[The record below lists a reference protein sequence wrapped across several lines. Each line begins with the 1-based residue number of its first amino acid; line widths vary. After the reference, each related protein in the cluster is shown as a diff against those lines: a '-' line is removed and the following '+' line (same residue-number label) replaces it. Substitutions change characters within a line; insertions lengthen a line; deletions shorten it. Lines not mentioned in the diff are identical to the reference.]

1 MCVGTI
7 ATLVE
12 VIDKDG
18 ARTGRLDDGAVVPL
32 SFVPEAAAA
41 AHLLLHLGIPVEVL
55 DPEAARQALC
65 LRAEAQAA
73 HAAQAQAAATN
84 PGGIR

>member
-12 VIDKDG
+12 IAEIDG
-18 ARTGRLDDGAVVPL
+18 VRSGRLDDGCVVPL
-32 SFVPEAAAA
+32 SFVPGAGVG

-55 DPEAARQALC
+55 DPEAAREALC
-65 LRAEAQAA
+65 LRAEAA
-73 HAAQAQAAATN
+73 N
-84 PGGIR
+84 IPGGTHR